1 MSSRPHCRW
10 IISCLLSCVLLSQ
23 LMRTT
28 IAAPYLV
35 VDPARNQQSAIVLQF
50 DVARG
55 TGFDWK
61 EITNPRVAFNSPEA
75 RLREAVMFLQDG
87 IRRMT
92 GVTLEVRSDSE
103 VRRGI
108 VIALL
113 GNAPAEL
120 RDDPVVRRALRNDGS
135 DAYNDREAFFLR
147 SEPERLIILA
157 NTVDGLSAA
166 MPALLESVGYEVLG
180 MGPNWIHV
188 PTDRQRLAFDV
199 ELADR
204 AGFYLR
210 QITPTSG
217 QQRGVGTIMTGPKLN
232 PSDPRDESVTDS
244 YTRWAIGIRNHGHS
258 MAAFPGHAMY
268 QHHHKIVEEMLR
280 TGSTEGFLTAQNHL
294 GLDAERPAAAES
306 NASHLWINTDA
317 KGQPGNGKVFVSNG
331 KAWAEQKLVGL
342 NVNANVSTPFVRGI
356 VFDEMKRR
364 AAKHFAELPGEVF
377 VFGTEP
383 EDGAG
388 YQNIGEWLRPQ
399 YRNWYPEYVRA
410 VGRPFQAD
418 PNGRKGVDG
427 SSGQPGKADLQWPRP
442 YVLHG
447 YRGIDQPVEKWDYAT
462 PADVVFGFNN
472 WLLREFDGW
481 IDSLPEGERFTK
493 SGRSKKE
500 LVRCSCY
507 SYALHDIPPHINLD
521 PRIRVMIAGYPKH
534 RGLGEWKQFASH
546 HDMAAAFQKMLPRE
560 PSGDYRIPSIAYYAD
575 HTLDGLPARWS
586 AAPARIVA
594 DLRGAYDGGMRA
606 MNFETDFNFGKYGLA
621 YYLMSKVLWN
631 ARLTAEQLDA
641 IRDRWLQRSFGSGWR
656 EMKAYYDFMLVENYS
671 ANAPGTWAKAI
682 RLIDAADAKID
693 PAKEPDA
700 KRRLDDVK
708 QYWYWYYLLDT
719 ERAKRDAPELVEFL
733 WKGQMS
739 YMTAMH
745 MAVKRTHGNENFRL
759 ENAIPES
766 LRRGPAHYTTEETTA
781 WWQRIHEHWPEIEV
795 FLFADALLSDG
806 RKAREIDLNDL
817 VRVADFQSLTT
828 GKPLQYNS
836 AQAEP
841 YPFLATAKVGETI
854 GFKFAW
860 PANRDQLQFYGPKD
874 VPYGIEWW
882 DAAQRQWIPV
892 VDVTATTAA
901 SQLVAQTPD
910 GKPRHVAE
918 VRYSASRAG
927 TYRIEVG
934 RGGFLANLASL
945 GYDVTQGTHT
955 TRPPQTF
962 FTRLTGLTQ
971 DPVYFYI
978 PKGTKSLDLENWRS
992 AGRKQVQLHRGV
1004 NARGLVKSRTIDID
1018 RRGTHR
1024 ITLESGEDGQLAQI
1038 SGNGFAF
1045 PLLYSVP
1052 SLWSKCPAEL
1062 LIPRAI
1068 AEADGLK
1075 IVE

>member
-1 MSSRPHCRW
+1 MSLTSLQHDWPIPVKTYPFMLR
-10 IISCLLSCVLLSQ
+10 ILVGVVLCLSGKTASSAHY
-23 LMRTT
+23 T
-28 IAAPYLV
+28 A
-35 VDPARNQQSAIVLQF
+35 VDPVRTVQPPIVLYF
-50 DVARG
+50 DAERSA
-55 TGFDWK
+55 GFDWTAVTK
-61 EITNPRVAFNSPEA
+61 PRVLVNSPEA
-75 RLREAVMFLQDG
+75 RVRDAGLFLREG
-87 IRRMT
+87 IQRMT
-92 GVTLEVRSDSE
+92 GASLEVRSGTDLS
-103 VRRGI
+103 RGI
-108 VIALL
+108 VIALVEQ
-113 GNAPAEL
+113 APAEL
-120 RDDPVVRRALRNDGS
+120 RDDPAVQRALRNDGS
-135 DAYNDREAFFLR
+135 DAYNHREAFFLR

-166 MPALLESVGYEVLG
+166 MPALLETVGYEVLG
-180 MGPNWIHV
+180 MGPNWTHV
-188 PTDRQRLAFDV
+188 PGDRKRLVFDV
-199 ELADR
+199 DLADR
-204 AGFYLR
+204 PGFYLR

-217 QQRGVGTIMTGPKLN
+217 QQRGVGTIMTGPRLSL
-232 PSDPRDESVTDS
+232 SDPRDESVADS

-268 QHHHKIVEEMLR
+268 QHHRKIIEAMLQ
-280 TGSTEGFLTAQNHL
+280 TGSTEGFLTPRNHL
-294 GLDAERPAAAES
+294 SLDAERPAADES

-317 KGQPGNGKVFVSNG
+317 KGEPGHERVFLSNG
-331 KAWAEQKLVGL
+331 KQWAEQKLVGL
-342 NVNANVSTPFVRGI
+342 LVNANVSAPLVRGI
-356 VFDEMKRR
+356 VLDEMKRR
-364 AAKHFAELPGEVF
+364 AVKHFDEQPDEVF
-377 VFGTEP
+377 VFGTEA

-388 YQNIGEWLRPQ
+388 YQNIAEWLRPE
-399 YRNWYPEYVRA
+399 YRDWYPESLREA
-410 VGRPFQAD
+410 GIP
-418 PNGRKGVDG
+418 
-427 SSGQPGKADLQWPRP
+427 WPQK

-447 YRGIDQPVEKWDYAT
+447 YRGIDQPLEKWDIAT

-472 WLLREFDGW
+472 WLLREFDRW
-481 IDSLPEGERFTK
+481 IDSLPADERATK
-493 SGRSKKE
+493 RGVSKKE

-546 HDMAAAFQKMLPRE
+546 QDMAAAFQKMLPRE

-586 AAPARIVA
+586 AAPARIVD
-594 DLRGAYDGGMRA
+594 DLRSAYDGGMRA

-631 ARLTAEQLDA
+631 ARLTVEQLDA
-641 IRDRWLQRSFGSGWR
+641 IRDRWLQRAFGNGWR
-656 EMKAYYDFMLVENYS
+656 DMKAYYDYMLVENFP
-671 ANAPGTWAKAI
+671 ANAPGAWAKAI

-693 PAKEPDA
+693 PAAEPDA

-719 ERAKRDAPELVEFL
+719 DRAKRGVPELVEFL

-759 ENAIPES
+759 ETVIPES
-766 LRRGPAHYTTEETTA
+766 LRNGSAHYTPEETAA
-781 WWQRIHEHWPEIEV
+781 WWKRMLEHWPEIEV
-795 FLFADALLSDG
+795 ALFADAVLSNG
-806 RKAREIDLNDL
+806 RRAREIDLNDL

-828 GKPLQYNS
+828 GRPLQYNS
-836 AQAEP
+836 AQADP
-841 YPFLATAKVGETI
+841 YPFLTVAKAGETI
-854 GFKFAW
+854 GFKFSW
-860 PANRDQLQFYGPKD
+860 PSNENELRFYGPKD

-882 DAAQRQWIPV
+882 DEAQRQWTPI
-892 VDVTATTAA
+892 VDVTITTAA
-901 SQLVAQTPD
+901 SQLITNTAD
-910 GKPRHVAE
+910 GKPRHVVE
-918 VRYSASRAG
+918 VQHTASRAG

-945 GYDVTQGTHT
+945 GYDAAQGTYSS
-955 TRPPQTF
+955 RPPLTF

-971 DPVYFYI
+971 DPVWIYL

-992 AGRKQVQLHRGV
+992 AGRKQVQLYRGMD
-1004 NARGLVKSRTIDID
+1004 AKGPIKSRLIDID

-1024 ITLESGEDGQLAQI
+1024 IPLEVGEDGQLAQI

-1052 SLWSKCPAEL
+1052 GLWSKCPAEL

-1068 AEADGLK
+1068 AESDGLK